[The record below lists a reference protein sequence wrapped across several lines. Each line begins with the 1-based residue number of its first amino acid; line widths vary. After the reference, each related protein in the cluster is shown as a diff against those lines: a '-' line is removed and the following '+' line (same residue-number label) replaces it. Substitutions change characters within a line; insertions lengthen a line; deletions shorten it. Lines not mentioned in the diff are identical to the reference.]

1 MVIFSVFCF
10 VLCLGFVLWL
20 WSRIRGELEFWFS
33 FDKSCF
39 ILCLVAEIMKWNY
52 WILCIFLHFS
62 SAIKVKLKDLLF
74 FFFFF
79 LILNFNLQFSWTI
92 NFSVLGFCDFAV
104 EAWVQNLLEELGIE
118 EAKSRCRGRP
128 LLCITRWTVFVWLCS
143 FVLYCNSISF
153 WWDSHSLF
161 CVYYVVIALN
171 WFVMIII
178 WTR

>member
-1 MVIFSVFCF
+1 MVF
-10 VLCLGFVLWL
+10 
-20 WSRIRGELEFWFS
+20 FWQ
-33 FDKSCF
+33 
-39 ILCLVAEIMKWNY
+39 ILLYSLFGCWDMKWNY

-62 SAIKVKLKDLLF
+62 SAIKVKLKDLLY
-74 FFFFF
+74 FFFF
-79 LILNFNLQFSWTI
+79 LILNFDLQFSWTI

-104 EAWVQNLLEELGIE
+104 EAWVQNFLEELGIE

-161 CVYYVVIALN
+161 CVYYVIVVVHCVELSCYYYLN
-171 WFVMIII
+171 LVMEEKFNFMQFCLVCK
-178 WTR
+178 